1 MFVQTYEAKST
12 ALNLQFNFTH
22 ITCTV
27 NMDQPKKPSDRL
39 RNIQRCDIES
49 SGLHAWR
56 VAVMRNK
63 RSLTKWFS
71 DAMYGGKRKALQ
83 AAIAFREKFL
93 TETDGYDHQIWIR
106 TALRCDNKS
115 GISGVRR
122 YVKIEQYNDSIYH
135 HIFWRA
141 YWSDENGY
149 KRSRQFSVLRYGE
162 LEAKK
167 LAIEERERQLA
178 RICAIK
184 GTHWFPPQI
193 QKCRKSKL

>member
-1 MFVQTYEAKST
+1 
-12 ALNLQFNFTH
+12 
-22 ITCTV
+22 
-27 NMDQPKKPSDRL
+27 MDQQQAKKILDQR
-39 RNIQRCDIES
+39 RNIQRRDIES

-63 RSLTKWFS
+63 RSTTKWFS
-71 DAMYGGKRKALQ
+71 DAIYGGKRKALK
-83 AAIAFREKFL
+83 AATIYRDQFL
-93 TETDGYDHQIWIR
+93 AETDGYDHQIWIR

-122 YVKIEQYNDSIYH
+122 YVKIEHYKGSIYH

-141 YWSDENGY
+141 YWSDDNGRR
-149 KRSRQFSVLRYGE
+149 RSRQFSVLRYGE

-178 RICAIK
+178 VICEIK
-184 GTHWFPPQI
+184 GSHWFPPEM
-193 QKCRKSKL
+193 KKS